1 MRFTVKNKIYI
12 KALLQSQYKKID
24 ILKRL
29 VDLTKEQAKLLEDSN
44 FDQDV
49 FAEIIEKKANQIN
62 QLSEI
67 DEGFLK
73 IFEQVKEELE
83 INKGHENEIN
93 EINEIKET
101 INTITNLSS
110 KLQTDENNNKK
121 KLETYLT
128 LKRKEVKD
136 YKRSKSIASS
146 YQRNL
151 DRQDNMSSNFFD
163 SKK

>member
-12 KALLQSQYKKID
+12 KALIKSQYKKID
-24 ILKRL
+24 ILNQL
-29 VDLTKEQAKLLEDSN
+29 IDLTKEQADLLEDSN
-44 FDQDV
+44 FDQSE
-49 FAEIIEKKANQIN
+49 FTNIIDRKAKQIN
-62 QLSEI
+62 ELAEL
-67 DEGFLK
+67 DDGFLK

-83 INKGHENEIN
+83 LNKAHENEI
-93 EINEIKET
+93 KELKDT

-110 KLQTDENNNKK
+110 KLQADENNNKK

-136 YKRSKSIASS
+136 YKRSKSMASS

-151 DRQDNMSSNFFD
+151 DRQDSASSHFFD

>member
-1 MRFTVKNKIYI
+1 MRLTVKNKIYI
-12 KALLQSQYKKID
+12 KALIQSQYKKID

-49 FAEIIEKKANQIN
+49 FTEIIEKKAKQIN
-62 QLSEI
+62 QLAEL
-67 DEGFLK
+67 DDGFLK

-83 INKGHENEIN
+83 SNKGHENEI
-93 EINEIKET
+93 EELKDT

-110 KLQTDENNNKK
+110 RLQTDENNNKK
-121 KLETYLT
+121 KLETYLS

-151 DRQDNMSSNFFD
+151 DKQDNMSSHFFD

>member
-1 MRFTVKNKIYI
+1 MKNKIYI

-49 FAEIIEKKANQIN
+49 FTEIIEKKTKQIN

-67 DEGFLK
+67 DDSFLK
-73 IFEQVKEELE
+73 IFEQVKEELYT
-83 INKGHENEIN
+83 NKGHENEI
-93 EINEIKET
+93 KELKDT
-101 INTITNLSS
+101 INTITDLSS
-110 KLQTDENNNKK
+110 KLQLDENSNKI

-136 YKRSKSIASS
+136 YKRSKSMASS

-151 DRQDNMSSNFFD
+151 DRQDSASSHFFD

>member
-1 MRFTVKNKIYI
+1 MKNKIYI
-12 KALLQSQYKKID
+12 KALIQSQYKKID

-29 VDLTKEQAKLLEDSN
+29 VDLTKEQAKLLEGSN

-49 FAEIIEKKANQIN
+49 FTEIIEKKAKQIN
-62 QLSEI
+62 QLAET
-67 DEGFLK
+67 DDGFLK

-83 INKGHENEIN
+83 INKGHENEI
-93 EINEIKET
+93 EELKDT

-136 YKRSKSIASS
+136 YKRSKSMASS

-151 DRQDNMSSNFFD
+151 DRQDNMSSHFFD

>member
-1 MRFTVKNKIYI
+1 MKNKIYI
-12 KALLQSQYKKID
+12 KALIKSQYKKID
-24 ILKRL
+24 ILNQL
-29 VDLTKEQAKLLEDSN
+29 IDLTKEQADLLEDSN
-44 FDQDV
+44 FDQSE
-49 FAEIIEKKANQIN
+49 FTNIIDRKAKQIN
-62 QLSEI
+62 ELAEL
-67 DEGFLK
+67 DDGFLK

-83 INKGHENEIN
+83 LNKAHENEI
-93 EINEIKET
+93 KELKDT

-110 KLQTDENNNKK
+110 KLQADENNNKK

-136 YKRSKSIASS
+136 YKRSKSMASS

-151 DRQDNMSSNFFD
+151 DRQDSASSHFFD

>member
-1 MRFTVKNKIYI
+1 MKNKIYI
-12 KALLQSQYKKID
+12 KALIQSQYKKID

-29 VDLTKEQAKLLEDSN
+29 VDLTKEQAKLLEGSN

-49 FAEIIEKKANQIN
+49 FTEIIEKKTKQIN
-62 QLSEI
+62 QLSEL

-83 INKGHENEIN
+83 INKGHEN

-151 DRQDNMSSNFFD
+151 DRQDNMSSHFFD